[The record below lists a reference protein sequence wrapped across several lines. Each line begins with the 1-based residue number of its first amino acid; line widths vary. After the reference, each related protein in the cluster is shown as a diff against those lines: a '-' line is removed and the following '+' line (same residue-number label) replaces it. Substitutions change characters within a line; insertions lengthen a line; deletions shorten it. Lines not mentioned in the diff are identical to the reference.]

1 MSHDRE
7 GVGAKAEASF
17 KKPEQIGETGA
28 ARAERDVREQIERLR
43 QLRLTQEARERLGAE
58 IRAKRRRGT

>member
-43 QLRLTQEARERLGAE
+43 QLRLGAE
-58 IRAKRRRGT
+58 IRAKQTRDLTAP